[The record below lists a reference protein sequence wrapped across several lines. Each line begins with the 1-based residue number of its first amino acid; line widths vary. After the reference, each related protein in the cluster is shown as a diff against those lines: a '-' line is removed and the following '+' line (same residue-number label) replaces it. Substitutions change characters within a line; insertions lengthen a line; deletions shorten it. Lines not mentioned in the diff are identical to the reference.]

1 MGPFPRAASPFRHA
15 GLVLFALAAVG
26 ALLHQYGY
34 LPLELGKSTNTQR
47 RADPPDQVGK
57 LLTNSAAIDGD
68 SLRADGEEIRLLG
81 IDAPE
86 LRQTCRDQRGRN
98 WACGR
103 DARDQLRRILARGNV
118 RCASGEKDR
127 YGRSLAR
134 CSASGVLD
142 IGDALVREGFA
153 INFMQGGYRTAESE
167 ARAAKRG
174 IWRGDFERPASYRER
189 NRETAQR

>member
-1 MGPFPRAASPFRHA
+1 MEPFPRAVSPLRYA
-15 GLVLFALAAVG
+15 VVVLFALAAG
-26 ALLHQYGY
+26 SALLHQCGY
-34 LPLELGKSTNTQR
+34 LPLDLAKGTSTQR
-47 RADPPDQVGK
+47 RAETSDKGGK
-57 LLTNSAAIDGD
+57 LLTNATAVDGD

-86 LRQTCRDQRGRN
+86 LRQTCRDQHGRN
-98 WACGR
+98 WTCGR
-103 DARDQLRRILARGNV
+103 DARDQLRRILARGRV
-118 RCASGEKDR
+118 RCVSAEKDR

-142 IGDALVREGFA
+142 IGDALVREGLA
-153 INFMQGGYRTAESE
+153 LNFMQGGYRAAESE

-174 IWRGDFERPASYRER
+174 IWRGEFERPANYRER